1 MHAGA
6 PTGPRSPNRRRTV
19 AVAAA
24 VAAVVLGSLLLTGP
38 ASAAAKPVRHVDVVQ
53 VSGWIDPVVVDF
65 IARSIAD
72 SERTD
77 AEALVIQLDSPGS
90 LVGDRALDRLV
101 RRIKDAEVPVA
112 VWIGGSG
119 ARAKGDAGRIALAAP
134 IVGLA
139 PSGRL
144 QVGSRVLGP
153 ADALRAGA
161 VQINEKRSAVLGT
174 FIASL
179 DGRTVD
185 GHRLETA
192 TLTPQKTGPPK
203 ATLDVQGRLAKLDLW
218 PRTLHTVASP
228 PVAYLLLLAGLAL
241 VVFELYTGGV
251 GIAAGV
257 GAAALV
263 LAAYGL
269 AILPTNPWGL
279 ALIGVGTFGFAVDV
293 QTGVPRFWTGV
304 GVVGLVVGSLLLYD
318 DPVSLGW
325 LPLVGGVVGFVL
337 LMLAGLPATVRS
349 RFSTPT
355 IGRESMIGEVGET
368 VVAVDPQGV
377 VKVRDA
383 LWPAR
388 TNRATPLSPG
398 DPIRVVG
405 IEGASL
411 EVAPEQ
417 P

>member
-1 MHAGA
+1 VAL
-6 PTGPRSPNRRRTV
+6 
-19 AVAAA
+19 AVALL
-24 VAAVVLGSLLLTGP
+24 VLGAVLLTGT
-38 ASAAAKPVRHVDVVQ
+38 ATAADTDEPEGYVDVVQ

-65 IARSIAD
+65 VERSIAD
-72 SERTD
+72 SEQGG
-77 AEALVIQLDSPGS
+77 AEALIIQLDSPGS
-90 LVGDRALDRLV
+90 LVREDRLDRLV
-101 RRIKDAEVPVA
+101 RRIEEARVPIA

-119 ARAKGDAGRIALAAP
+119 ARAKGAAGRVALAAP

-144 QVGSRVLGP
+144 QVGNRVLGP
-153 ADALRAGA
+153 ADALKAGA
-161 VQINEKRSAVLGT
+161 VQIDERRSAVLGT

-185 GHRLETA
+185 GATLETA
-192 TLTPQKTGPPK
+192 TFTRQESGPPD
-203 ATLDVQGRLAKLDLW
+203 AELTVQGRLAKLDLW
-218 PRTLHTVASP
+218 PRTMHTVASP

-251 GIAAGV
+251 GIAAAV
-257 GAAALV
+257 GSVALV
-263 LAAYGL
+263 LSAYGL
-269 AILPTNPWGL
+269 AILPTSPWGL
-279 ALIGVGTFGFAVDV
+279 ALVAFGAFGFAVDV

-304 GVVGLVVGSLLLYD
+304 GVVALVVGSLLLYR

-355 IGRESMIGEVGET
+355 IGRESLVGEVGEA
-368 VVAVDPQGV
+368 VAALDPEGV
-377 VKVRDA
+377 VRVREA

-388 TNRATPLSPG
+388 TNRSTPVAAG
-398 DPIRVVG
+398 DAVRVVAVV
-405 IEGASL
+405 GAAL
-411 EVAPEQ
+411 EVAPEDL
-417 P
+417 

>member
-1 MHAGA
+1 MALA
-6 PTGPRSPNRRRTV
+6 L
-19 AVAAA
+19 AF
-24 VAAVVLGSLLLTGP
+24 LLLGGVLLGGT
-38 ASAAAKPVRHVDVVQ
+38 ASAADEGGSQGYVDVVQ

-65 IARSIAD
+65 IGRSITD
-72 SERTD
+72 SEQGG
-77 AEALVIQLDSPGS
+77 AEALIIQLDSPGS
-90 LVGDRALDRLV
+90 LVSDARLDRLV
-101 RRIKDAEVPVA
+101 QRIEGARVPIA

-119 ARAKGDAGRIALAAP
+119 ARAKGDAGRVARAAP

-144 QVGSRVLGP
+144 QVGNRVLGP
-153 ADALRAGA
+153 ADALKAGA
-161 VQINEKRSAVLGT
+161 VQIDEKRSAVLGT

-185 GHRLETA
+185 GTTLETA
-192 TLTPQKTGPPK
+192 TLTPQESGPPE
-203 ATLDVQGRLAKLDLW
+203 AELTVQGRLAKLDLW
-218 PRTLHTVASP
+218 PRTMHTVASP
-228 PVAYLLLLAGLAL
+228 PVAYLLLLAGLAMI
-241 VVFELYTGGV
+241 VFELYTGGV

-257 GAAALV
+257 GALALV
-263 LAAYGL
+263 LSAYGL
-269 AILPTNPWGL
+269 AILPINPWGL
-279 ALIGVGTFGFAVDV
+279 ALIAFGAFGFTVDI

-304 GVVGLVVGSLLLYD
+304 GVVGLVVGSLLLYR

-355 IGRESMIGEVGET
+355 IGRESLIGEVGEA
-368 VVAVDPQGV
+368 VAALDPEGV
-377 VKVRDA
+377 VRVREA

-388 TNRATPLSPG
+388 TNRSTPVAAG
-398 DPIRVVG
+398 DAVRVVAVV
-405 IEGASL
+405 GAAL
-411 EVAPEQ
+411 EVAPE

>member
-1 MHAGA
+1 MV
-6 PTGPRSPNRRRTV
+6 V
-19 AVAAA
+19 AVAFLL
-24 VAAVVLGSLLLTGP
+24 VGVVLLSGT
-38 ASAAAKPVRHVDVVQ
+38 ATAADDSAEPQGHVDVVQ

-65 IARSIAD
+65 ISRSIAD
-72 SERTD
+72 SEHGG
-77 AEALVIQLDSPGS
+77 AEVLIIQLDSPGS
-90 LVGDRALDRLV
+90 LVSEARLDRLV
-101 RRIKDAEVPVA
+101 RRIEDARVPIA

-119 ARAKGDAGRIALAAP
+119 ARAKGEAGRLALAAP

-139 PSGRL
+139 TSGRI
-144 QVGSRVLGP
+144 QVGNRVVGP
-153 ADALRAGA
+153 ADALREGA

-185 GHRLETA
+185 GTKLETA
-192 TLTPQKTGPPK
+192 TFTPRKNGPPDAK
-203 ATLDVQGRLAKLDLW
+203 LTVQGRLAKLDLW

-241 VVFELYTGGV
+241 VIFELYTGGV
-251 GIAAGV
+251 GIAAAV
-257 GAAALV
+257 GAVALV

-269 AILPTNPWGL
+269 AILPINPWGL
-279 ALIGVGTFGFAVDV
+279 ALLGFGAFGFAVDV

-304 GVVGLVVGSLLLYD
+304 GVVALVVGSLLLYR

-355 IGRESMIGEVGET
+355 IGRESLIGELGEA
-368 VVAVDPQGV
+368 VAPLDPEGV
-377 VKVRDA
+377 VRVREA

-388 TNRATPLSPG
+388 TNRSTPVAAG
-398 DPIRVVG
+398 DRVRVVAVV
-405 IEGASL
+405 GAAL
-411 EVAPEQ
+411 EVAPEHS
-417 P
+417 

>member
-1 MHAGA
+1 MHAGT
-6 PTGPRSPNRRRTV
+6 PTGPRTPRRRRLALALLLVVTG
-19 AVAAA
+19 
-24 VAAVVLGSLLLTGP
+24 AVVLGGT
-38 ASAAAKPVRHVDVVQ
+38 ASAAGEPTEHVDVVQ
-53 VSGWIDPVVVDF
+53 VSGWIDPIIVDF
-65 IARSIAD
+65 IANSIAD
-72 SERTD
+72 SERGG

-90 LVGDRALDRLV
+90 LVSDRALDRLI
-101 RRIKDAEVPVA
+101 RRVKQAEVPIA
-112 VWIGGSG
+112 VWIGGAG
-119 ARAKGDAGRIALAAP
+119 ARAKGDAGRLAMAAP
-134 IVGLA
+134 IVGMA
-139 PSGRL
+139 PKARL
-144 QVGSRVLGP
+144 QVGNRVLGP
-153 ADALRAGA
+153 TDALRAGA
-161 VQINEKRSAVLGT
+161 VQIDQNRSAVLGT
-174 FIASL
+174 FLVSL

-185 GHRLETA
+185 GHELETA
-192 TLTPQKTGPPK
+192 TLTPQKSGPPT

-228 PVAYLLLLAGLAL
+228 PVAYLLLLVGLAL

-269 AILPTNPWGL
+269 AILPVNPWGL
-279 ALIGVGTFGFAVDV
+279 VLLAAGTFGFAVDV
-293 QTGVPRFWTGV
+293 QTGVPRAWTGI
-304 GVVGLVVGSLLLYD
+304 GVVGLVVGSLLLYE

-355 IGRESMIGEVGET
+355 IGRESMVGEVGEA
-368 VVAVDPQGV
+368 VVALDPEGV

-388 TNRATPLSPG
+388 TNRSTPVAAGQPV
-398 DPIRVVG
+398 RVVAVV
-405 IEGASL
+405 GAAL
-411 EVAPEQ
+411 EVTPEQ